1 MVEAPLLKDGHD
13 DVGVVRVDRDVGFDL
28 RVGLR
33 AGEAGEG
40 IGANLTRGARTEG
53 GRHLSVPDATQDR
66 EQDGNPDDEPHR
78 NPARGYTPS
87 GRRGS
92 TLAATA

>member
-13 DVGVVRVDRDVGFDL
+13 DVGIVRVDRDVGFDL

-40 IGANLTRGARTEG
+40 IGADLVRGARTEG
-53 GRHLSVPDATQDR
+53 GRHLPVPDATDDQ
-66 EQDGNPDDEPHR
+66 EQDGNPDDEPHQ
-78 NPARGYTPS
+78 NPAGAIP
-87 GRRGS
+87 
-92 TLAATA
+92 